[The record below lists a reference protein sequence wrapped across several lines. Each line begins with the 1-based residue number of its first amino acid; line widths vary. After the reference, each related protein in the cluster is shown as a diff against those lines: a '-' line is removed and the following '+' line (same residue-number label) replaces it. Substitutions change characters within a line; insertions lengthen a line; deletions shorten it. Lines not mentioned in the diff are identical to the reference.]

1 MIRAMVQKEQG
12 HKLKMLF
19 IYTETQREL
28 LHSLIEHLVKAA
40 AEQSQDSRLEAILAY
55 QTFCWSLMH
64 IPESKRL
71 GAWNNPIQCLI
82 WLMARHND
90 GSFMDTTTLTLLLV
104 KLKYFCRVVTLYEA
118 LSCKEPRNE
127 LEDTVK

>member
-55 QTFCWSLMH
+55 QTFC
-64 IPESKRL
+64 
-71 GAWNNPIQCLI
+71 
-82 WLMARHND
+82 
-90 GSFMDTTTLTLLLV
+90 
-104 KLKYFCRVVTLYEA
+104 
-118 LSCKEPRNE
+118 
-127 LEDTVK
+127 